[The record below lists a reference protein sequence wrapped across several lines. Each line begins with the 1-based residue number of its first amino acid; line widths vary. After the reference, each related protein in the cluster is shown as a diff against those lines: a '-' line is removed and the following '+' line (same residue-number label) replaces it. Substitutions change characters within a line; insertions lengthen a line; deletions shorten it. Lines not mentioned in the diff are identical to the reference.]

1 MARARGDKEYRLPVK
16 GLNTEAN
23 ILDFPQDYA
32 VDVHNMELDFDPQAL
47 RPRKGIVSASTP
59 TFIEN
64 RPLSDHDIAVSHF
77 LWENVN
83 NEPTTNFVVV
93 QVGTNLYFISDDG
106 LDDPLTNVH
115 ADVVDVTLSL
125 SGTTK
130 GTSALLEPTRI
141 NFTSIKGRLLIT
153 SEQID
158 PTLVQYDGTNIT
170 TVILS
175 LKIRDLIGINDELEI
190 DEHPTTLSDDHKY
203 NLYNQGW
210 YQQRRLTAGAKTES
224 DPIAEYDTE
233 NSHYP
238 SNADIV
244 YLGMVDDTGDLIFD
258 AEYLNDFTFGSSP
271 AAKGHY
277 VVDIFKIDRAAIMAN
292 PGESGHAHPVIG
304 R

>member
-1 MARARGDKEYRLPVK
+1 MPRARGDKEYRLPVK

-23 ILDFPQDYA
+23 LLDFPQEFA
-32 VDVHNMELDFDPQAL
+32 VDVKNMVLDFDPQSL
-47 RPRKGIVSASTP
+47 RPRKGIVSSANE

-64 RPLSDHDIAVSHF
+64 RALSDHDIAVSHY
-77 LWENVN
+77 LWKNVN

-93 QVGTNLYFISDDG
+93 QVGTNLYFISDEG
-106 LDDPLTNVH
+106 LDDPLANVH
-115 ADVVDVTLSL
+115 ADVVDITLSL

-130 GTSALLEPTRI
+130 GTSALLEPTRV

-158 PTLVQYDGTNIT
+158 PTLIEYDGTNIT

-175 LKIRDLIGINDELEI
+175 LKIRDLIGISDGLEV
-190 DEHPTTLSDDHKY
+190 DEHDTSLTDDHKY

-210 YQQRRLTAGAKTES
+210 YKQRRLTAGSKTES
-224 DPIAEYDTE
+224 DPIAKYNTE
-233 NSHYP
+233 NSQYP

-244 YLGMVDDTGDLIFD
+244 HLGMVDNAGDLIFD

-271 AAKGHY
+271 APKGHY

-292 PGESGHAHPVIG
+292 PGESGHALPVIG